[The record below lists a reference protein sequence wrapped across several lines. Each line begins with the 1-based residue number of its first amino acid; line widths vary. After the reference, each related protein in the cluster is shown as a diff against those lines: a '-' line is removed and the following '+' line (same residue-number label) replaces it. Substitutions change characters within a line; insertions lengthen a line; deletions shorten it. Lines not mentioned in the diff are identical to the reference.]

1 MRNIIR
7 GGLIA
12 LALTAAAS
20 PALACDNEP
29 YIGTVCTTAASY
41 CPEQYLPAD
50 GQLLQIKQNEALFSV
65 IGTRYGGD
73 GRTTFALPDL
83 RNTQGQPSLT
93 TCIAVRGLYPQRR
106 D

>member
-1 MRNIIR
+1 MRTMLR

-12 LALTAAAS
+12 LALTAAAG

-29 YIGTVCTTAASY
+29 YIGAVCTTAAPY

-50 GQLLQIKQNEALFSV
+50 GQLLQIRQHEVLFSV

-83 RNTQGQPSLT
+83 RNKSGQASLT
-93 TCIAVRGLYPQRR
+93 ACIAEKGLYPQRR